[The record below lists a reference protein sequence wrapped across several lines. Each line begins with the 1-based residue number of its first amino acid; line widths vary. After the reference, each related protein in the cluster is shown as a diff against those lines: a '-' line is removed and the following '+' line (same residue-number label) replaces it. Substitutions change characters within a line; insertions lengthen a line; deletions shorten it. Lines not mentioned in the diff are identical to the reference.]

1 MASGGLD
8 GWRWQILHTKAAN
21 MNTADKEHLPCKIV
35 GISGSLRSGSY
46 TTLAVRLALKG
57 AEELECQTKFIDL
70 RDYQLLFCD
79 GKDDESQFPKDV
91 FRLREEVKQAHGI
104 ILGTPEYH
112 GGYSGVLK
120 NALDLMGFEEF
131 EGKMLG
137 LLGVSGGAMGAFGA
151 MNSLREVGRALHAWV
166 VPEQAS
172 IPQAWQEFDDA
183 GNLKN
188 PKLDERVRQVGR
200 QVARF
205 AYLHGS
211 CEANEFL
218 QRWEKARENP
228 GGEDR

>member
-1 MASGGLD
+1 M
-8 GWRWQILHTKAAN
+8 QCETKLIN
-21 MNTADKEHLPCKIV
+21 
-35 GISGSLRSGSY
+35 
-46 TTLAVRLALKG
+46 
-57 AEELECQTKFIDL
+57 L
-70 RDYQLLFCD
+70 RDYALVFCD
-79 GKDDESQFPKDV
+79 GKEDESKFPRDV
-91 FRLREEVKQAHGI
+91 FRLREEVSQAQGI

-137 LLGVSGGAMGAFGA
+137 LIGVSGGAMGAFGA

-166 VPEQAS
+166 IPEQAS
-172 IPQAWQEFDDA
+172 IPQASQEFDEA
-183 GNLKN
+183 GNLKDAE
-188 PKLDERVRQVGR
+188 LDKRVRAVGR

-218 QRWEKARENP
+218 EKWEKARENP
-228 GGEDR
+228 GG

>member
-1 MASGGLD
+1 M
-8 GWRWQILHTKAAN
+8 T
-21 MNTADKEHLPCKIV
+21 DKEDRSCKIV
-35 GISGSLRSGSY
+35 GISGSLRRGSY
-46 TTLAVRLALKG
+46 TTMAVALALKG
-57 AEELECQTKFIDL
+57 AAELRCETKLINL
-70 RDYQLLFCD
+70 RDYQLGFCD
-79 GKDDESQFPKDV
+79 GGDDESQFPQDV
-91 FRLREEVKQAHGI
+91 LRLREEVKQAQGI

-137 LLGVSGGAMGAFGA
+137 LVGVSGGALGAFGA

-172 IPQAWQEFDDA
+172 IPQAGQEFDAA
-183 GNLKN
+183 GKLKD
-188 PKLDERVRQVGR
+188 PKLEERVRQVGR

-211 CEANEFL
+211 CQANEFL
-218 QRWEKARENP
+218 QKWEKSLENP
-228 GGEDR
+228 GGEER

>member
-1 MASGGLD
+1 ME
-8 GWRWQILHTKAAN
+8 RT
-21 MNTADKEHLPCKIV
+21 DKEHHAYKIV
-35 GISGSLRSGSY
+35 GISGSLRAGSY
-46 TTLAVRLALKG
+46 TTLAVALALKG
-57 AEELECQTKFIDL
+57 AQELKCETKLINL
-70 RDYQLLFCD
+70 RDYQLVFCD

-91 FRLREEVKQAHGI
+91 FRLREEVKQAQGI

-137 LLGVSGGAMGAFGA
+137 LVGVSGGAMGAFGA
-151 MNSLREVGRALHAWV
+151 MNGLREVGRALHAWV

-183 GNLKN
+183 GNLKD
-188 PKLDERVRQVGR
+188 PKLGERVRQVGR

-218 QRWEKARENP
+218 QRWEEARENP

>member
-1 MASGGLD
+1 
-8 GWRWQILHTKAAN
+8 
-21 MNTADKEHLPCKIV
+21 MNTADKEHQPCKIV

-57 AEELECQTKFIDL
+57 AEELECQGKLIDL

-200 QVARF
+200 CLWRDQTAHRF
-205 AYLHGS
+205 
-211 CEANEFL
+211 
-218 QRWEKARENP
+218 P
-228 GGEDR
+228 

>member
-1 MASGGLD
+1 
-8 GWRWQILHTKAAN
+8 
-21 MNTADKEHLPCKIV
+21 MNKADKEHQPCKIV

-57 AEELECQTKFIDL
+57 AEELECQTKLINL

-228 GGEDR
+228 GGGDR

>member
-1 MASGGLD
+1 M
-8 GWRWQILHTKAAN
+8 
-21 MNTADKEHLPCKIV
+21 
-35 GISGSLRSGSY
+35 
-46 TTLAVRLALKG
+46 KG
-57 AEELECQTKFIDL
+57 AEELECQAKLIDL